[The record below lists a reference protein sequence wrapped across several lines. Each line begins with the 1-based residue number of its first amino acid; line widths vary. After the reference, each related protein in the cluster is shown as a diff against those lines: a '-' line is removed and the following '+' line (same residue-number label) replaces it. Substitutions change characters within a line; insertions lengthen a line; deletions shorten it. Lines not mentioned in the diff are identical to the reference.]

1 MAFTLDPNEY
11 VFHEERRSW
20 FTLWTRTITWL
31 FSILIPIIIFSVIE
45 SLDFIKIEGNKD
57 ALLIVF
63 LLSWIFFVWNGIF
76 VIWTDYYLDV
86 FVITNKNLINIE
98 QKGFFSREVA
108 VLSLDKIQDMTTEL
122 HGLVETAINYGDI
135 RIQSAGKEK
144 EFILHDI
151 NRPEF
156 VRSKI
161 KEAIS
166 GQMPIEKSKN

>member
-1 MAFTLDPNEY
+1 MAFTLDKNEH

-20 FTLWTRTITWL
+20 FVLWVRTVAWI

-45 SLDFIKIEGNKD
+45 SLDFVQVDGNKD
-57 ALLIVF
+57 AFLMIF
-63 LLSWIFFVWNGIF
+63 LLTWIFFVWNGIF
-76 VIWTDYYLDV
+76 IIWTDYYLDV

-108 VLSLDKIQDMTTEL
+108 VLSLNKIQDITTEL
-122 HGLVETAINYGDI
+122 HGFIQTAINYGDI
-135 RIQSAGKEK
+135 RVQSAGKEK
-144 EFILHDI
+144 EFVLHDI

-166 GQMPIEKSKN
+166 GQISGEES